1 MIDSTRYTS
10 NFYIL
15 HQEVPLHV
23 KVALQSVLGKGRL
36 LNLGLV
42 VALEQSGVRT
52 IVVVKNNVLRD
63 ERFLKDK
70 KVERAFSLE
79 DII

>member
-1 MIDSTRYTS
+1 MDSTRYTS

-23 KVALQSVLGKGRL
+23 KVALQFVLGKGRL

-52 IVVVKNNVLRD
+52 IVVVKNDVLRN
-63 ERFLKDK
+63 ERLLKDK
-70 KVERAFSLE
+70 KVERPLCFKVV
-79 DII
+79 I